1 MSRPENSKTPSEAQP
16 PKPHLSDL
24 RSRFR
29 AAYGVHGISR
39 ILLEDQA
46 ESGELLNGR
55 DREALLSALEHCAET
70 LYANHEHAYQDA
82 LPHAA
87 EQGGAQ

>member
-1 MSRPENSKTPSEAQP
+1 MKHENTTAQSTAQP
-16 PKPHLSDL
+16 RKPHLSDL

-46 ESGELLNGR
+46 ESCELLSGR

-70 LYANHEHAYQDA
+70 LYAYHEHAYQDA